1 MFNPLHDE
9 ILAMINR
16 NLKRYVPSQEV
27 GMFTGGTE
35 SDISNPY
42 TPKEPSAVNDSED
55 NLLDGYDYQ
64 LLYNEDDDLIG
75 FTSHN
80 GKVIYTLNKD
90 IYEDLISVSVQS
102 TFINF
107 TIGLI
112 FENYDMRVDNEYV
125 DDKGKLIEVVILD
138 KVDSRFELVIEPLF
152 RKVELGSK
160 VQFTAYAVY
169 SDGTKVDVTN
179 QAEWSITSP
188 STIENGMATITK
200 SGTSTVT
207 VVYNNEIAS
216 ADLLADEVNTEDVFE
231 LNTVEVSWF
240 LRDVSS
246 FDNDTVDIYI
256 NNALIFQDFVFTTEG
271 EWKDVTLQSGS
282 NIIRFEAKNTDSG
295 PITGAVSIFKRDRI
309 TSAVEGNSNDFDI
322 RINTPELGTQSPP
335 YAFVQYKLICS

>member
-42 TPKEPSAVNDSED
+42 TPKEPPAVNDRED

-138 KVDSRFELVIEPLF
+138 KVDNRFELVIEPLF

-207 VVYNNEIAS
+207 AVYNNEIAS
-216 ADLLADEVNTEDVFE
+216 ADLLAEEVNTEDVFE

-240 LRDVSS
+240 LRDISR

-256 NNALIFQDFVFTTEG
+256 NNTLIFQDFVFTTEG

-309 TSAVEGNSNDFDI
+309 TSAVEGDSNNFDI
-322 RINTPELGTQSPP
+322 TINTPELGTQSPP
-335 YAFVQYKLICS
+335 YAFVQYKLICP

>member
-1 MFNPLHDE
+1 
-9 ILAMINR
+9 
-16 NLKRYVPSQEV
+16 
-27 GMFTGGTE
+27 MFTL
-35 SDISNPY
+35 DNISNH
-42 TPKEPSAVNDSED
+42 TSKKRVKQRW
-55 NLLDGYDYQ
+55 LLDGT
-64 LLYNEDDDLIG
+64 LSTLYNEDDDLLVY
-75 FTSHN
+75 HN
-80 GKVIYTLNKD
+80 GVIYTLNKD

-169 SDGTKVDVTN
+169 SDGTTVDVTN

-207 VVYNNEIAS
+207 VSTIM
-216 ADLLADEVNTEDVFE
+216 
-231 LNTVEVSWF
+231 
-240 LRDVSS
+240 
-246 FDNDTVDIYI
+246 
-256 NNALIFQDFVFTTEG
+256 
-271 EWKDVTLQSGS
+271 K
-282 NIIRFEAKNTDSG
+282 
-295 PITGAVSIFKRDRI
+295 
-309 TSAVEGNSNDFDI
+309 
-322 RINTPELGTQSPP
+322 
-335 YAFVQYKLICS
+335 

>member
-1 MFNPLHDE
+1 
-9 ILAMINR
+9 MINR

-27 GMFTGGTE
+27 GMFTGGIE

-138 KVDSRFELVIEPLF
+138 KVDNRFELVIEPLF

-179 QAEWSITSP
+179 QAEWLLTHS

-200 SGTSTVT
+200 SRTSPQLFH
-207 VVYNNEIAS
+207 NNEIAS

-240 LRDVSS
+240 MRDISS

-256 NNALIFQDFVFTTEG
+256 NNTLIFQDFVFTTEG

-295 PITGAVSIFKRDRI
+295 PITGAVSIFKRDRT
-309 TSAVEGNSNDFDI
+309 TSAVEGDSNNFDVI
-322 RINTPELGTQSPP
+322 INTPN
-335 YAFVQYKLICS
+335 